1 MQTFAAKKAKDSFG
15 LLLDTAQREPVFI
28 SKKNRLVAVV
38 LSNTDYGRLIEEE
51 NTLLALQADQAKKSG
66 FLGKKASEKWL
77 STILDRASNAKR
89 KSI

>member
-38 LSNTDYGRLIEEE
+38 LSTQDYERFVSEE
-51 NTLLALQADQAKKSG
+51 NTLLALEADRAKKGG
-66 FLGKKASEKWL
+66 FIGKKASGKLMDEL
-77 STILDRASNAKR
+77 LNAKT
-89 KSI
+89 

>member
-38 LSNTDYGRLIEEE
+38 LSTQDYERFVSEE
-51 NTLLALQADQAKKSG
+51 NTLLALEADRAKRAALSI
-66 FLGKKASEKWL
+66 KASGKLMDEL
-77 STILDRASNAKR
+77 LNAKT
-89 KSI
+89 